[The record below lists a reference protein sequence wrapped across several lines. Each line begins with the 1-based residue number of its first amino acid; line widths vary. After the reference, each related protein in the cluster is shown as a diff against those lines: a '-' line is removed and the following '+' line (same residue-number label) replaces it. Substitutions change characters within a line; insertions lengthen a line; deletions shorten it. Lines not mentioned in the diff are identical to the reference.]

1 MEQFSPVHLSP
12 TPLVLIVDDDLNM
25 RFFLRVLLEKDGYT
39 VTEADDGAQALSIYE
54 RLQPDLILLDA
65 MMPIMDGFTACRQL
79 RLLPGGEYIPILM
92 VTALKE
98 DEAIDRAFEVGAT
111 DYIVKPVHKTV
122 LRQRVRHLLR
132 AKKTEDALRQSL
144 YLYQTL
150 IVNHLGQP
158 VNGFE
163 KIR

>member
-150 IVNHLGQP
+150 IVNHLGLP
-158 VNGFE
+158 VNGVE

>member
-158 VNGFE
+158 VNGVE

>member
-1 MEQFSPVHLSP
+1 MEQLTNPISSSTPVV
-12 TPLVLIVDDDLNM
+12 LVVDDDMSM
-25 RFFLRVLLEKDGYT
+25 RFFLRIMLEKDGYS
-39 VTEADDGAQALSIYE
+39 VAEAEDGSQALSAYE

-65 MMPIMDGFTACRQL
+65 MMPVMDGFMACRQL
-79 RLLPGGEYIPILM
+79 RLLPGGEYVPILM

-111 DYIVKPVHKTV
+111 DYVIKPVHKTV

-150 IVNHLGQP
+150 IVNCQP
-158 VNGFE
+158 S
-163 KIR
+163 